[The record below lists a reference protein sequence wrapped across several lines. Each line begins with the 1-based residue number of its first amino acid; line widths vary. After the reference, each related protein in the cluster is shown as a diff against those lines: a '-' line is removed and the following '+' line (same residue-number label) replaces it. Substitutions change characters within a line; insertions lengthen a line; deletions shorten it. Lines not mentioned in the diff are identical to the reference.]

1 MTDFTPN
8 YPLYYQ
14 PLNNITPNDKL
25 INEAAKTPEQYQ
37 PQIQLNQNYNSSG
50 INATYK
56 SPFFSTLCFIVIF
69 IFLFAT
75 GFGSIMIVGA
85 VKGEYKM
92 MLAGLIVS
100 FILYLSIFL
109 AGSLI
114 NVNSII
120 TIESSLG
127 TVKII
132 RRKICCCFNR
142 RYTININEIRLVI
155 VQTDNRMTYKSGKNT
170 INCFEIIFQLNNG
183 REIKGCS
190 GAIDENGE
198 ARKAFLT
205 IRNALPSSIPF
216 TGDLA
221 YVD

>member
-1 MTDFTPN
+1 MTDFTPG
-8 YPLYYQ
+8 YPQYYQ
-14 PLNNITPNDKL
+14 SLNNITPYDKS
-25 INEAAKTPEQYQ
+25 INEDKNTPEQYLS
-37 PQIQLNQNYNSSG
+37 QIQLNQNYNSSG
-50 INATYK
+50 INVTYK
-56 SPFFSTLCFIVIF
+56 SPFFSGICFLVF
-69 IFLFAT
+69 CLFLFAT

-85 VKGEYKM
+85 VQSEYRM

-100 FILYLSIFL
+100 FILFLIIFL
-109 AGSLI
+109 VGTLI

-142 RYTININEIRLVI
+142 RYTININEIRQVI
-155 VQTDNRMTYKSGKNT
+155 VQTDSKMNYQSGNT
-170 INCFEIIFQLNNG
+170 KYNSFEIIFQLNNG

-205 IRNALPSSIPF
+205 IRNALPNSIPF
-216 TGDLA
+216 IGDLA

>member
-75 GFGSIMIVGA
+75 AFGSIMIVGA

-100 FILYLSIFL
+100 LILYLSIFL

>member
-1 MTDFTPN
+1 MADFTPS
-8 YPLYYQ
+8 YPQYYQ
-14 PLNNITPNDKL
+14 PLNNITQNDKS
-25 INEAAKTPEQYQ
+25 INEATNIPQQYQ
-37 PQIQLNQNYNSSG
+37 PQIPLNQNYNSPG

-56 SPFFSTLCFIVIF
+56 SPYFSTICFMIIF
-69 IFLFAT
+69 IFLFAS
-75 GFGSIMIVGA
+75 GFGVVMIVGTI
-85 VKGEYKM
+85 KGEYKM

-100 FILYLSIFL
+100 FILFLCIFL

-132 RRKICCCFNR
+132 RRKICCCFNK
-142 RYTININEIRLVI
+142 RYNININEIRLVI
-155 VQTDNRMTYKSGKNT
+155 VQTDNKMSYQSGKTTYKS
-170 INCFEIIFQLNNG
+170 FEIVFKLNNG
-183 REIKGCS
+183 KEIKACT
-190 GAIDENGE
+190 GAINENGE

>member
-1 MTDFTPN
+1 
-8 YPLYYQ
+8 
-14 PLNNITPNDKL
+14 
-25 INEAAKTPEQYQ
+25 
-37 PQIQLNQNYNSSG
+37 
-50 INATYK
+50 
-56 SPFFSTLCFIVIF
+56 
-69 IFLFAT
+69 
-75 GFGSIMIVGA
+75 MIVGA

-100 FILYLSIFL
+100 LILYLSIFL